1 VVGHRKLTRSRYRR
15 PAQAVIGA
23 AGSTRPPGSRS
34 ASGRGASATAAR

>member
-34 ASGRGASATAAR
+34 ASGRGPRRQPRG